1 MSNPAPVPIER
12 FAWFV
17 RALVQAVVT
26 RALYQFIVQPQ
37 AGWVIGRL
45 QTARDKFRRLA
56 ERIAAGT
63 YQPREIVT
71 RSPPPPPATKN
82 PARHVVPR
90 RRGWLAELLPD
101 APRYRGFLLGL
112 IHEPETQKLIAAA
125 PAEMARLLR
134 PNCWM
139 LKAEP
144 PEFLSRPRRA
154 EPPAAAEPATAQPRR
169 APPAAKPRWPCLPR
183 THAPAP
189 APKPRAARPPRQKA

>member
-71 RSPPPPPATKN
+71 RGASPPPATRS
-82 PARHVVPR
+82 PARQVVPR

-134 PNCWM
+134 PICWM
-139 LKAEP
+139 LKADP
-144 PEFLSRPRRA
+144 PPFLARPPRPRRPA
-154 EPPAAAEPATAQPRR
+154 TPRPPPAAPKIE
-169 APPAAKPRWPCLPR
+169 KPRHPRLPR
-183 THAPAP
+183 THPAAP
-189 APKPRAARPPRQKA
+189 APKPARARLRRRKA

>member
-17 RALVQAVVT
+17 RALVQTVVT
-26 RALYQFIVQPQ
+26 RALYRFIDQPR

-45 QTARDKFRRLA
+45 QTARDKFRR
-56 ERIAAGT
+56 
-63 YQPREIVT
+63 
-71 RSPPPPPATKN
+71 
-82 PARHVVPR
+82 
-90 RRGWLAELLPD
+90 LAELLPD

-134 PNCWM
+134 PICWM

-144 PEFLSRPRRA
+144 PDFLARPRRA
-154 EPPAAAEPATAQPRR
+154 EPPD
-169 APPAAKPRWPCLPR
+169 
-183 THAPAP
+183 APARKQP
-189 APKPRAARPPRQKA
+189 PKPRPAPVPTPQGRWRRRPSAHWPPGVMPRARPRPA